1 MYERNPYPRYKVQG
15 ETLYWHRGVAEVE
28 LDRPLKPGEVIHH
41 IDGDQ
46 WNADPSNLIVFSSQR
61 AHMIYEHWQRRGG
74 HRGLWSIDELL
85 EHYGE
90 YMIRL
95 E

>member
-1 MYERNPYPRYKVQG
+1 MYERNPYPRYKVQNKN
-15 ETLYWHRGVAEVE
+15 LYWHRGEAEIG
-28 LDRPLKPGEVIHH
+28 LDRPLRPGETVHH
-41 IDGDQ
+41 IDGNQ
-46 WNADPSNLIVFSSQR
+46 WNCSHDNLIVFSSQR

-74 HRGLWSIDELL
+74 PPPLFPWEELL
-85 EHYGE
+85 EQYGE